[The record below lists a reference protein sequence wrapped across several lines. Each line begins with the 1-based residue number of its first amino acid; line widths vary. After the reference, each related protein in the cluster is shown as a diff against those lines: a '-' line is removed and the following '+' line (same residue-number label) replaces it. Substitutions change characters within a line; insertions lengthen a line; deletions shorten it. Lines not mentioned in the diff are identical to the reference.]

1 MKPNPFFVQEM
12 QAMMIGVGGGCLKGH
27 NCGDISVLVD
37 MAMATETETAG
48 KAEKIVEAEAMF
60 EWGSPREG

>member
-1 MKPNPFFVQEM
+1 M

-48 KAEKIVEAEAMF
+48 KAEKIVEAEAVF